1 MKLNIGG
8 FEVEI
13 MAKDKYSKRLNRKD
27 TLVFLNKISLLVS
40 VAEVHY
46 TKEGY
51 KGLADEAAK
60 ISDDIYNFCG
70 DNGLYKF

>member
-1 MKLNIGG
+1 MRLNIGG

-13 MAKDKYSKRLNRKD
+13 IAKGKYTKRFNRKD
-27 TLVFLNKISLLVS
+27 TLQFLNKISLLAS
-40 VAEVHY
+40 VAEAHY

-51 KGLADEAAK
+51 KGLADEAAEVG
-60 ISDDIYNFCG
+60 DDIYNFCG